1 MQHLKDVLI
10 DIGYT
15 PQESDR
21 ELNDLFKR
29 HDQKWFTHID
39 RDESYIDDCVN
50 KEQYIFLLQ
59 DIYNFKQSQKVNLMY
74 N

>member
-39 RDESYIDDCVN
+39 TDKDYQAESD
-50 KEQYIFLLQ
+50 KLLEE
-59 DIYNFKQSQKVNLMY
+59 DK
-74 N
+74 